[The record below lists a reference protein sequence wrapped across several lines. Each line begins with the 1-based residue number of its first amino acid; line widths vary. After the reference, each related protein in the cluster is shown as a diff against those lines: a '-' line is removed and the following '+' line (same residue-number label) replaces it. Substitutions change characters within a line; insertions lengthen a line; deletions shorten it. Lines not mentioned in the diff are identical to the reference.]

1 MAGNKIG
8 GLKASKTNRER
19 YGEDYYKE
27 MGRKGG
33 MNGHKGGFA
42 SNPELARMA
51 GAKGGRN
58 STRGESL
65 QKKLDEVFSEYIEKQ
80 FNEGRSIHYIAQRI
94 GVSDQTIKRYGVRHN
109 LLGGDYTPIKS
120 YWQNY
125 KNLQN

>member
-42 SNPELARMA
+42 SNHELARMA

-58 STRGESL
+58 SHRSSGL
-65 QKKLDEVFSEYIEKQ
+65 QKKLDDVFKIYIELEFEK
-80 FNEGRSIHYIAQRI
+80 GSSIHYIAKRI
-94 GVSDQTIKRYGVRHN
+94 GVSDQTIKRFAVRHK
-109 LLGGDYTPIKS
+109 LIGDDYTPIKN
-120 YWQNY
+120 YWKNY
-125 KNLQN
+125 NNSEK